1 MLRSLFYS
9 IINVLIPMREREK
22 RVSALT
28 SEDLEMLRHEDGLPY
43 HDLRVTALI
52 WELKY
57 KANKR
62 ALTLAGTFLAEE
74 LVGIASEEI
83 GKPLLVPIPMHH
95 LRKKVRGYNQTEL
108 LCEAA
113 LECGAKDAYEYA
125 PAALVRIQNT
135 APQQTLARRYRLTN
149 VKNSMSVSSPELIKG
164 RICVVLDDVSTTGA
178 TLAEAARALKKAG
191 ARRVHLL
198 ALARS

>member
-22 RVSALT
+22 RVSTLT

-43 HDLRVTALI
+43 HDSRVTALI

-57 KANKR
+57 KANTK
-62 ALTLAGTFLAEE
+62 ALRLAGEFLSEE
-74 LVGIASEEI
+74 LLGIAGEEI
-83 GKPLLVPIPMHH
+83 GKPLLIPIPMHS
-95 LRKKVRGYNQTEL
+95 LRKTVRGYNQTEL
-108 LCEAA
+108 LCKAA
-113 LECGAKDAYEYA
+113 LAYGAQGAYDYA
-125 PAALVRIQNT
+125 PDILARIQNT

-149 VKNSMSVSSPELIKG
+149 VKNSMRVITPTRVEG
-164 RICVVLDDVSTTGA
+164 RVCVVLDDVSTTGA
-178 TLAEAARALKKAG
+178 TLAEAARALRKAG
-191 ARRVHLL
+191 ARRVHTV